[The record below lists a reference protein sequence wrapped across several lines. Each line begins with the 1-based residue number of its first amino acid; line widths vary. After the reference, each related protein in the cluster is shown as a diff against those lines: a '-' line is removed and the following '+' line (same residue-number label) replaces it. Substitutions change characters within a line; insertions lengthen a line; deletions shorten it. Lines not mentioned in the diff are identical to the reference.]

1 MSRKY
6 ELLLLTPAQSEL
18 EEIGLVYLTLAGED
32 SARKA
37 IDRIYEALEK
47 LQLYPNSGILF
58 RDKQLAS
65 QGYRTLICGNF
76 LCVYRLIG
84 NTIYVYHIVDG
95 RSNYPRL
102 LHNLK

>member
-18 EEIGLVYLTLAGED
+18 EEIGLVYLTLAGEEE
-32 SARKA
+32 ARKA

-47 LQLYPNSGILF
+47 LQSYPNSGIIC

-65 QGYRTLICGNF
+65 QGYRTLICGNY

-102 LHNLK
+102 LHDLK